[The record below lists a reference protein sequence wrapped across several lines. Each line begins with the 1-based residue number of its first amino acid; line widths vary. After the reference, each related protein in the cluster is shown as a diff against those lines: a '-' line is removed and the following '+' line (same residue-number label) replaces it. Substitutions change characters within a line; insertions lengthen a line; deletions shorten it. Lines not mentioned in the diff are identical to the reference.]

1 MPLQCKQH
9 CCKSYGSHKVTKLR
23 YILIRLKHT
32 NEYRTLLFINKVT
45 NPIQLVEIQ
54 VCFIDQISNI
64 GLEIYSFY
72 LDAQCN
78 AE

>member
-1 MPLQCKQH
+1 MNTGL
-9 CCKSYGSHKVTKLR
+9 
-23 YILIRLKHT
+23 
-32 NEYRTLLFINKVT
+32 LLFINKVT